1 MPKTA
6 DTKIQNA
13 LFVGS
18 TAELQKMLKK
28 MKILKAQSLT
38 PNKEIFKISDLA
50 ITKHGFILEDILNG
64 ADMINPIQVHKCTN
78 KGKVGAFRQTLQT
91 RIIKSN

>member
-1 MPKTA
+1 
-6 DTKIQNA
+6 
-13 LFVGS
+13 
-18 TAELQKMLKK
+18 

-78 KGKVGAFRQTLQT
+78 KGKVGALGKPYNQGLLKV
-91 RIIKSN
+91 IKGSQRVTTAIKLGYTHIEGIYV

>member
-1 MPKTA
+1 
-6 DTKIQNA
+6 
-13 LFVGS
+13 
-18 TAELQKMLKK
+18 

-64 ADMINPIQVHKCTN
+64 AEMIYPIEVHKCTN
-78 KGKVGAFRQTLQT
+78 KGTYTSLT
-91 RIIKSN
+91 